1 VDRGALGGQSWWLTS
16 GRDDPPHGRPV
27 LAAVVT
33 HEDACRV
40 LAQTAGYSA
49 ASLVALRVR
58 GAVEAALRG
67 ASLRRCADAVPLAL

>member
-1 VDRGALGGQSWWLTS
+1 MSHHETPWSAPRS
-16 GRDDPPHGRPV
+16 
-27 LAAVVT
+27 T

-49 ASLVALRVR
+49 ASLVALRMR

-67 ASLRRCADAVPLAL
+67 GG